1 MKGFEY
7 QMTDA
12 TLFQAIFYSA
22 SVPVVVKNQRDS
34 EISQNKKKVNNHKNK
49 TDIFFYQQM
58 LKFTQ
63 YMVSHTYTGLLYR
76 GFDQFLIMHA

>member
-1 MKGFEY
+1 MP
-7 QMTDA
+7 DA

-49 TDIFFYQQM
+49 TRYFFLPTNAEIYIVHGI
-58 LKFTQ
+58 T
-63 YMVSHTYTGLLYR
+63 HIYR
-76 GFDQFLIMHA
+76 LII